1 MNISHYLLLGGAT
14 VLLNSCGALKNVQQP
29 LSSDGSFDPLSAPGS
44 QSSQGVGSYAAPS
57 TSSYTPGQWIE
68 TSMPNSTF
76 FRVIPKGNA
85 TADKVLQA
93 GVPLKY
99 ISSEG
104 SYTKVE
110 LDSGAVGFVPE
121 IMVIERATGS
131 GTLVTGATA
140 PPLPSG
146 DMAVPSSDPFIPP
159 SSFPAPDAPA
169 DSVLPEIPTLPNA
182 PVTPP
187 GTPVPPITPDV
198 PVPGSVDV
206 SEPTPVEALVPP
218 HVSGIT
224 EPSATD

>member
-1 MNISHYLLLGGAT
+1 MKPSHYLLLGGAT

-44 QSSQGVGSYAAPS
+44 QSSQGAGSYAAPS
-57 TSSYTPGQWIE
+57 TSSYIPGQWIE

-104 SYTKVE
+104 SYTRVE

-131 GTLVTGATA
+131 GTLVTGAVA
-140 PPLPSG
+140 PPLLLG

-159 SSFPAPDAPA
+159 SSFPAPDAP
-169 DSVLPEIPTLPNA
+169 VLPEIPTLPNT

-187 GTPVPPITPDV
+187 GTSVPPITPNV
-198 PVPGSVDV
+198 PIPGSVDV
-206 SEPTPVEALVPP
+206 PELPPVEALVPP
-218 HVSGIT
+218 DVSGIT
-224 EPSATD
+224 EPGVTD

>member
-1 MNISHYLLLGGAT
+1 MKPSHYLLLGGAT

-44 QSSQGVGSYAAPS
+44 QSSQGAGSYAAPS
-57 TSSYTPGQWIE
+57 TSSYIPGQWIE

-104 SYTKVE
+104 SYTRVE

-131 GTLVTGATA
+131 GTLVTGAVA
-140 PPLPSG
+140 PPLLSG

-159 SSFPAPDAPA
+159 SSFPAPDAP
-169 DSVLPEIPTLPNA
+169 VLPEIPTLPNT

-187 GTPVPPITPDV
+187 GTSVPPITPNV
-198 PVPGSVDV
+198 PIPGSVDV
-206 SEPTPVEALVPP
+206 PELPPVEALVPP
-218 HVSGIT
+218 DVSGIT
-224 EPSATD
+224 EPGVTD

>member
-1 MNISHYLLLGGAT
+1 MKLSHYLLLGGAT
-14 VLLNSCGALKNVQQP
+14 VLLNSCGALKNVQHP

-44 QSSQGVGSYAAPS
+44 QSSQGAGSYAAPS

-76 FRVIPKGNA
+76 FRVIPKGNS
-85 TADKVLQA
+85 TADMVLQA

-104 SYTKVE
+104 SYTRVE

-131 GTLVTGATA
+131 GTLVTGAVA
-140 PPLPSG
+140 PPPLSG

-159 SSFPAPDAPA
+159 SRFPAPDAP
-169 DSVLPEIPTLPNA
+169 VLPEIPTLPNTS
-182 PVTPP
+182 VTPP
-187 GTPVPPITPDV
+187 GTSVPPITPNV
-198 PVPGSVDV
+198 PIPGSVDV
-206 SEPTPVEALVPP
+206 PELPPVEALVPP
-218 HVSGIT
+218 DVSGIT
-224 EPSATD
+224 EPGVTD

>member
-1 MNISHYLLLGGAT
+1 MKPSHYLLLGGAT

-44 QSSQGVGSYAAPS
+44 QSSQGAGSYAAPS
-57 TSSYTPGQWIE
+57 TSSYIPGQWIE

-104 SYTKVE
+104 SYTRVE

-131 GTLVTGATA
+131 GTLVTVAVA
-140 PPLPSG
+140 PPPLSG

-159 SSFPAPDAPA
+159 SSFPAPDAP
-169 DSVLPEIPTLPNA
+169 VLPEIPTLPNTS
-182 PVTPP
+182 VTPP
-187 GTPVPPITPDV
+187 GTSVPPITPNV
-198 PVPGSVDV
+198 PIPGSVDV
-206 SEPTPVEALVPP
+206 PELPPVEALVPP
-218 HVSGIT
+218 DVSGIT
-224 EPSATD
+224 EPGVTD

>member
-1 MNISHYLLLGGAT
+1 MKPSHYLLLGGAT

-44 QSSQGVGSYAAPS
+44 QSSQGAGSYAAPS
-57 TSSYTPGQWIE
+57 TSSYIPGQWIE

-85 TADKVLQA
+85 TADMVLQA

-104 SYTKVE
+104 SYTRVE

-131 GTLVTGATA
+131 GTLVTGAVA
-140 PPLPSG
+140 PPLLSG

-159 SSFPAPDAPA
+159 SSFPAPDAP
-169 DSVLPEIPTLPNA
+169 VLPEIPTLPNT

-187 GTPVPPITPDV
+187 GTSVPPITPNV
-198 PVPGSVDV
+198 PIPGSVDV
-206 SEPTPVEALVPP
+206 PELPPVEALVPP
-218 HVSGIT
+218 DVSGIT
-224 EPSATD
+224 EPGVTD

>member
-1 MNISHYLLLGGAT
+1 MKPSHYLLLGGAT

-44 QSSQGVGSYAAPS
+44 QSSQGAGSYAAPS

-104 SYTKVE
+104 SYTRVE

-131 GTLVTGATA
+131 GTLVTGAVA
-140 PPLPSG
+140 PPLLLG

-159 SSFPAPDAPA
+159 SSFPAPDAP
-169 DSVLPEIPTLPNA
+169 VLPEIPTLPNT

-187 GTPVPPITPDV
+187 GTSVPPITPNV
-198 PVPGSVDV
+198 PIPGSVDV
-206 SEPTPVEALVPP
+206 PELPPVEALVPP
-218 HVSGIT
+218 DVSGIT
-224 EPSATD
+224 EPGVTD

>member
-1 MNISHYLLLGGAT
+1 MKPSHYLLLGGAT

-44 QSSQGVGSYAAPS
+44 QSSQGAGSYAAPS

-104 SYTKVE
+104 SYTRVE
-110 LDSGAVGFVPE
+110 LDSRAVGFVPE

-131 GTLVTGATA
+131 GTLVTGAVA
-140 PPLPSG
+140 PPLLSG

-159 SSFPAPDAPA
+159 SSFPAPDAP
-169 DSVLPEIPTLPNA
+169 VLPEIPTLPNT

-187 GTPVPPITPDV
+187 GTSVPPITPNV
-198 PVPGSVDV
+198 PIPGSVDV
-206 SEPTPVEALVPP
+206 PELPPVEALVPP
-218 HVSGIT
+218 DVSGIT
-224 EPSATD
+224 EPGVTD

>member
-1 MNISHYLLLGGAT
+1 MKPSHYLLLGGAT

-44 QSSQGVGSYAAPS
+44 QSSQGAGSYAAPS

-104 SYTKVE
+104 SYTRVE

-131 GTLVTGATA
+131 GTLVTGAVA
-140 PPLPSG
+140 PPLLSG

-159 SSFPAPDAPA
+159 SSFPAPDAP
-169 DSVLPEIPTLPNA
+169 VLPEIPTLPNT

-187 GTPVPPITPDV
+187 GTSVPPITPNV
-198 PVPGSVDV
+198 PIPGSVDV
-206 SEPTPVEALVPP
+206 PELPPVEALVPP
-218 HVSGIT
+218 DVSGIT
-224 EPSATD
+224 EPGVTD